1 MNNIKSRSYL
11 LENFDGII
19 LIDKPPGVVSYDVI
33 REIKKVFF

>member
-1 MNNIKSRSYL
+1 MNMINGRSCL

-19 LIDKPPGVVSYDVI
+19 LIDKLPGVVSYDVI